1 MSVHTVAILSPGD
14 MGSGVGYALG
24 QNDFDIITCL
34 RGRSNRTREL
44 AAAAHFRDIPT
55 LGLLVEQADLI
66 LSILVPDQ
74 AVSVARQV
82 ADAMHLTG
90 MRAVYAD
97 CNAVSPQTT
106 RKIEAVIT
114 EAGGQ
119 YVDGGII
126 GGSPTKG
133 TPPRFYVSGEHTDVV
148 AELDGKG
155 ITVKPIGEE
164 IGRASGIKMCYAAL
178 TKGTSTLQVALLSAA
193 ESMNLTDEL
202 IAEFEFSQPA
212 ALKQMSGGISR
223 LPPNAHRWIGEMN
236 EIAATFQSLGSNSV
250 LPQGRSRHLHSAQ
263 QNPLRL
269 RISRNRRQGP
279 PHRRHH
285 PRRRRPPAPRGI
297 PRRPS
302 RRLAHKES
310 RKSFPP

>member
-14 MGSGVGYALG
+14 MGSGVGFALG
-24 QNDFDIITCL
+24 QNDIDVITCL
-34 RGRSNRTREL
+34 RGRSNRTRQL
-44 AAAAHFRDIPT
+44 AADAHFRDIPT

-74 AVSVARQV
+74 AVTVAQQV
-82 ADAMHLTG
+82 AAAMRSSGKHAL
-90 MRAVYAD
+90 YAD

-106 RKIEAVIT
+106 RKIESIIT

-126 GGSPTKG
+126 GGSPTRG
-133 TPPRFYVSGEHTDVV
+133 TPPRFYVSGEHTDIV

-164 IGRASGIKMCYAAL
+164 VGRASGIKMCYAAL
-178 TKGTSTLQVALLSAA
+178 TKGTSTLQAALLSAA

-212 ALKQMSGGISR
+212 ALKQMSNGISR
-223 LPPNAHRWIGEMN
+223 LPPNAHRWIGEML
-236 EIAATFQSLGSNSV
+236 EIASTFDHLGVTPSFH
-250 LPQGRSRHLHSAQ
+250 QGAAEMYRLLSRTPYASETPENADKSRSTRDTIRAVVDLLQPEIVADEQ
-263 QNPLRL
+263 
-269 RISRNRRQGP
+269 
-279 PHRRHH
+279 
-285 PRRRRPPAPRGI
+285 A
-297 PRRPS
+297 
-302 RRLAHKES
+302 AD
-310 RKSFPP
+310 

>member
-14 MGSGVGYALG
+14 MGSGVGFALG
-24 QNDFDIITCL
+24 QNDIDVITCL
-34 RGRSNRTREL
+34 RGRSNRTRQL
-44 AAAAHFRDIPT
+44 AADAHFRDIPT

-74 AVSVARQV
+74 AVMVAQQV
-82 ADAMHLTG
+82 AAAMRSSGKHAL
-90 MRAVYAD
+90 YAD

-106 RKIEAVIT
+106 RKIESIIT

-126 GGSPTKG
+126 GGSPTRG

-148 AELDGKG
+148 SELDGKG

-164 IGRASGIKMCYAAL
+164 VGRASGIKMCYAAL
-178 TKGTSTLQVALLSAA
+178 TKGTSTLQAALLSAA

-212 ALKQMSGGISR
+212 ALKQMSNGISR
-223 LPPNAHRWIGEMN
+223 LPPNAHRWIGEML
-236 EIAATFQSLGSNSV
+236 EIASTFDNLGVTPSFH
-250 LPQGRSRHLHSAQ
+250 QGAAEMYRLLSRTPYASETPENADKSRSTRDTIRAVVDLLQPEIVADEQ
-263 QNPLRL
+263 
-269 RISRNRRQGP
+269 
-279 PHRRHH
+279 
-285 PRRRRPPAPRGI
+285 A
-297 PRRPS
+297 
-302 RRLAHKES
+302 AD
-310 RKSFPP
+310 